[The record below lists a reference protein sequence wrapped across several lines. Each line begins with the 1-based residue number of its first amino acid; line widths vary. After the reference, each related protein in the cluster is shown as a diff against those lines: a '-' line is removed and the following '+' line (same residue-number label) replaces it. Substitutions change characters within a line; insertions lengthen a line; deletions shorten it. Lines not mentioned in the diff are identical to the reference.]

1 MKTDDPYMTVEQVAE
16 FFQVTPYTVRDW
28 LKNNILSG
36 TKLNGRLWRVRK
48 SEVVRFANE
57 KYGEAS

>member
-1 MKTDDPYMTVEQVAE
+1 MVTDDPYMTVEQIAE

-28 LKNNILSG
+28 LKNSVLAG

-57 KYGEAS
+57 KYGAAR